1 MSNDNNTAIVASTPH
16 SNGDLLFDPDRFSHA
31 YRVARVFKASGM
43 VPQHLTEEACF
54 VGVTMAEQM
63 GLSPIIVL
71 QNIYFVHGTPGW
83 SSKFLI
89 GLANRSGTFKGPL
102 QWDVDK
108 SDARNLRVTCW
119 AVHATTGDR
128 VEYTVDMSMAQAEG
142 WTKNPKYKSMPELML
157 RYRAAA
163 FLVRLYAPEALM
175 GLPATDEVVD
185 MGPVRSEPIKAT
197 EARAAAAD
205 AMLLPDEPETVD
217 VEPEQGLFLDDDES

>member
-1 MSNDNNTAIVASTPH
+1 MSDNPTTAIAAPT
-16 SNGDLLFDPDRFSHA
+16 NQYAGGDLLFDPDRFAHA
-31 YRVARVFKASGM
+31 YKVARVFKNSGM

-63 GLSPIIVL
+63 GLNPILVL

-89 GLANRSGTFKGPL
+89 GLANRSGTFRGPL
-102 QWDVDK
+102 QWDVDR
-108 SDARNLRVTCW
+108 SDARNLSVTCW
-119 AVHATTGDR
+119 ATHATTGER
-128 VEYTVDMSMAQAEG
+128 VEYRVDMAMARAEK
-142 WTKNPKYKSMPELML
+142 WDKNPKYKSMPELML

-175 GLPATDEVVD
+175 GLPATEEVVD
-185 MGPVRSEPIKAT
+185 VGPVRPEPPPTAV

-205 AMLLPDEPETVD
+205 AMLLPDDDEVIEPEWD
-217 VEPEQGLFLDDDES
+217 GDES